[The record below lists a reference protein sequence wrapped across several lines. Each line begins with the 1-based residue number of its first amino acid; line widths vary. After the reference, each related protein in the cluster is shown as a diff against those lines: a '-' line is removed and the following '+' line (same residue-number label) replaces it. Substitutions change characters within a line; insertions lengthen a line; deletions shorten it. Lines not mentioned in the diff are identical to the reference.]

1 VKGRGGVTGADR
13 GARTAREETRGGQG
27 EDGTGGVGEVIC
39 RDGVGGPSEED
50 MGGKRE
56 TPGDRL
62 ITDWATAAW
71 RVHDNRAQA
80 RPAKGGTGKP
90 GGETKQL

>member
-1 VKGRGGVTGADR
+1 M
-13 GARTAREETRGGQG
+13 E
-27 EDGTGGVGEVIC
+27 GGVGSVIC
-39 RDGVGGPSEED
+39 IDGVGGPSEED

-71 RVHDNRAQA
+71 SVHDNRAQA
-80 RPAKGGTGKP
+80 RPAYTEKGEPENRAAKRNNCERTSFPSRFTVPVDSRTRAEKS
-90 GGETKQL
+90 